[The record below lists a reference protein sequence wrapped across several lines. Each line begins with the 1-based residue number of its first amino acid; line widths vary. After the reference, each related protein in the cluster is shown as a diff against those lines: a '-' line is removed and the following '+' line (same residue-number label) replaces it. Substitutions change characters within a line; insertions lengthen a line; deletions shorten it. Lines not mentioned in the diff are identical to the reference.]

1 MSNNDK
7 AAVDKLHSVYGTL
20 KEEIGQVIVGQH
32 PVIEQVLMAVFCR
45 GHALLVGVPGLA
57 KTMLVSTLAQALDLS
72 FRRIQFTPDLMPA
85 DITGTDV
92 LEVDPETGRRGFR
105 FVQGP
110 VFANMLLADEIN
122 RTPPK
127 TQAALLEAMQERHVT
142 VGERTMHLPAPFFVL
157 ATQNPIEQEG
167 TYPLPEA
174 QLDRFLF
181 NIIVNYPSASEERE
195 IIRRV
200 TGPSNAKIS
209 PLMNAQ
215 DILQLQDIVKRVPV
229 GDHVIDFASAL
240 ARATRPKEK
249 EAPDFV
255 REMVAWGAG
264 PRAGIGLISAA
275 KAHAVLRGRFHATT
289 RDVAEVAAPV
299 LRHRVLTTFNAEAA
313 GVTSDEIIRRLLTK
327 LAPREEIKV

>member
-1 MSNNDK
+1 MSYNDK
-7 AAVDKLHSVYGTL
+7 AAVDQLHSVYGKL
-20 KEEIGQVIVGQH
+20 KEEIGQVIVGQES
-32 PVIEQVLMAVFCR
+32 VIEQVLMAVFCR

-57 KTMLVSTLAQALDLS
+57 KTMLVSTLAQALHLS

-92 LEVDPETGRRGFR
+92 LEVDPETGHRSFR
-105 FVQGP
+105 FVDGP
-110 VFANMLLADEIN
+110 IFTNMLLADEIN

-142 VGERTMHLPAPFFVL
+142 VGQRTMDLPNPFFVL

-181 NIIVNYPSASEERE
+181 NIIVDYPSQAEEFE

-200 TGPSNAKIS
+200 TGPSSAKITPMMS
-209 PLMNAQ
+209 AA
-215 DILQLQDIVKRVPV
+215 DIIELQEIVKRVPV
-229 GDHVIDFASAL
+229 GDHVIDFAAAL

-249 EAPDFV
+249 EAPEFV
-255 REMVAWGAG
+255 KEMVAWGAG

-289 RDVAEVAAPV
+289 KDVAAVATPV

-313 GVTSDEIIRRLLTK
+313 GVTSDEIIRRLLTQ
-327 LAPREEIKV
+327 LAPREDLMV

>member
-1 MSNNDK
+1 
-7 AAVDKLHSVYGTL
+7 
-20 KEEIGQVIVGQH
+20 VIVGQEA
-32 PVIEQVLMAVFCR
+32 VIEQVLMAVFCR

-85 DITGTDV
+85 DITGTEV
-92 LEVDPETGRRGFR
+92 LEVDQETGRRSFR

-110 VFANMLLADEIN
+110 VFTNMLLADEIN

-142 VGERTMHLPAPFFVL
+142 VGERTLHLPAPFFVL

-181 NIIVNYPSASEERE
+181 NITVDYPSESEERE

-200 TGPSNAKIS
+200 TGPATATIT
-209 PLMNAQ
+209 PLMSAE
-215 DILQLQDIVKRVPV
+215 DIIQLQEIVKRVPV
-229 GDHVIDFASAL
+229 GDHVIDFAAAL

-255 REMVAWGAG
+255 KDMVAWGAG

-313 GVTSDEIIRRLLTK
+313 GITSDEIIKRLLTK
-327 LAPREEIKV
+327 LAPREDLKV